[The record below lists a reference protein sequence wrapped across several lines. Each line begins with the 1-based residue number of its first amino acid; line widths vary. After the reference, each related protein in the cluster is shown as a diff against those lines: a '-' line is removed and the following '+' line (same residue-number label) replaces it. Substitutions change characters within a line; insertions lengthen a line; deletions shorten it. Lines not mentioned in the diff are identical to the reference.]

1 MNLPNYED
9 LGFNKFLERQ
19 ISSQNS
25 DTQQGQVYAASS
37 NINFDDAQTS
47 GSLGDIIQVGNIK
60 IDGSNGRIEMTEDG
74 DVVLLIGKDY
84 E

>member
-47 GSLGDIIQVGNIK
+47 GSLVDIIQVGNIK